1 MLSLSLAW
9 APRGSSRSRNAA
21 LPEEMS
27 SSRCSQMIH
36 WLRIRGIIKW
46 TQFLCA
52 KDYLDLG
59 LTRLHR
65 RVRLD
70 MHCKVEKKGVDPM
83 SISPNNLSS
92 DELCFVDIAPRMT
105 WFMFFINL
113 CPVKVFVIH
122 DQSLPMKA
130 YQEKLLE
137 LNRILAPTFNCLPY
151 TRYIRLDEH
160 NSTRWTI
167 ELLFQSSA
175 EWEGGVYNPTVREV
189 HRLRQVGRQHRG
201 CTQKIH
207 QVWIW
212 QNNFF

>member
-21 LPEEMS
+21 QPEEMS

-59 LTRLHR
+59 LTGLHR

-105 WFMFFINL
+105 WFIFFYQSVSCEGFRYTWPKSTDESVPGETAGIKPNTRSNL
-113 CPVKVFVIH
+113 QLSTI
-122 DQSLPMKA
+122 
-130 YQEKLLE
+130 YQV
-137 LNRILAPTFNCLPY
+137 Y
-151 TRYIRLDEH
+151 
-160 NSTRWTI
+160 STRWTQFDQMNNWI
-167 ELLFQSSA
+167 
-175 EWEGGVYNPTVREV
+175 TVSE
-189 HRLRQVGRQHRG
+189 
-201 CTQKIH
+201 
-207 QVWIW
+207 
-212 QNNFF
+212 